1 MLSITNLEV
10 VYHSVVLVL
19 KGISLNVPEG
29 SIVALLGP
37 NGAGKTTA
45 LRAISG
51 LLSIHDGQITKGD
64 VTLNTRSLLSAGPS
78 SIVAQGVGQAMEGRR
93 IFSDSSVEENLLAG
107 AYGRSSQAIRQDM
120 DKFYER
126 FPILGERRRQA
137 AGYLSGGEQQM
148 LAIARALMSKPKL
161 LLLDEPSLGL
171 APRVVADVANLIRSI
186 RDEGV
191 SILLVE
197 QNAALALE
205 LSDYGYVLENGKIV
219 TDGPADKLAA
229 DEDIREFYMGM
240 GAESA
245 VNYRNIKRYRRRK
258 RWLS

>member
-1 MLSITNLEV
+1 MLELANLEV

-19 KGISLNVPEG
+19 KGISLKVPEK
-29 SIVALLGP
+29 SIIALLGP

-51 LLSIHDGQITKGD
+51 LLSIHDGEITKGD
-64 VTLNTRSLLSAGPS
+64 IQLAGASLVGARPA

-93 IFSDSSVEENLLAG
+93 IFADLSVEENLLAG
-107 AYGRSSQAIRQDM
+107 AYGRPTQETRQDIE
-120 DKFYER
+120 KFYDR
-126 FPILGERRRQA
+126 FAILGERRHSA

-171 APRVVADVANLIRSI
+171 APRVVADVAQLIRTI
-186 RDEGV
+186 RDDGV

-197 QNAALALE
+197 QNASLALE
-205 LSDYGYVLENGKIV
+205 LADYGYVLENGKIV
-219 TDGPADKLAA
+219 TDGPSQELAA
-229 DEDIREFYMGM
+229 DEDIREFYMGI
-240 GAESA
+240 GSESA